1 MTITSHGEELIL
13 DKERA
18 IYLPN
23 YRLLAISDLHLG
35 KSAHFRQAGV
45 PVPASVAQND
55 LVRLSGVLEKYKPTT
70 LLINGDMFHHGLNA
84 DIDEFAQ
91 WRKNY
96 QELQFL
102 LVKGNHDR
110 LAKAD
115 YAAMNINI
123 HEPSFC
129 LGPFCFIHDAPKC
142 TEEELYPIS
151 GHIHPGVNMV
161 GKAKQRLRF
170 PCFYFGKT
178 YAVMPA
184 FSVFTG
190 LYNIRPK
197 AGEKIFAV
205 TRDMVIEINHL

>member
-1 MTITSHGEELIL
+1 MTINSHGEELIL

-18 IYLPN
+18 IYFPKHN
-23 YRLLAISDLHLG
+23 LLAISDLHLG

-45 PVPASVAQND
+45 QVPASVAQKD
-55 LVRLSGVLEKYKPTT
+55 LTRLDEILQHYKPTT

-84 DIDEFAQ
+84 DIDEFYQ

-96 QELQFL
+96 QQTNFL

-110 LAKAD
+110 LAEAD
-115 YAAMNINI
+115 YASMDIQI

-151 GHIHPGVNMV
+151 GHIHPGVTVV
-161 GKAKQRLRF
+161 GRARQKLKF
-170 PCFYFGKT
+170 PCFYFGKD

-190 LYNIRPK
+190 LYNIRSK
-197 AGEKIFAV
+197 KDEQIFAV
-205 TRDMVIEINHL
+205 TKESVVKV

>member
-1 MTITSHGEELIL
+1 MTITIHGEELIL

-18 IYLPN
+18 IYFPKHQ
-23 YRLLAISDLHLG
+23 LLAISDLHLG

-45 PVPASVAQND
+45 PVPATVAQQD
-55 LVRLSGVLEKYKPTT
+55 LLRLNELLLKYKPNT

-84 DIDEFAQ
+84 DINEFHQ

-96 QELQFL
+96 QQLNFL

-115 YAAMNINI
+115 YMAMDIQI

-151 GHIHPGVNMV
+151 GHIHPGVTIV
-161 GKAKQRLRF
+161 GKAKQRLKF
-170 PCFYFGKT
+170 PCFYFGKN

-184 FSVFTG
+184 FSTFTG

-197 AGEKIFAV
+197 GGETVFAV
-205 TRDMVIEINHL
+205 TKDTVIKI

>member
-1 MTITSHGEELIL
+1 MTINSHGEELIL

-18 IYLPN
+18 IYFPKHQ
-23 YRLLAISDLHLG
+23 LLAISDLHLG

-45 PVPASVAQND
+45 AVPASVAQRD
-55 LVRLSGVLEKYKPTT
+55 LTRLDEILQKYKPTT

-84 DIDEFAQ
+84 DIDEFAT

-96 QELQFL
+96 QQINFL

-110 LAKAD
+110 LAETD
-115 YAAMNINI
+115 YASMDIEI

-151 GHIHPGVNMV
+151 GHIHPGVTVV
-161 GKAKQRLRF
+161 GRAKQRLKF
-170 PCFYFGKT
+170 PCFYFGKD

-190 LYNIRPK
+190 LYSVRPK
-197 AGEKIFAV
+197 ADEKVFAV
-205 TRDMVIEINHL
+205 TKESVVKV

>member
-1 MTITSHGEELIL
+1 GEELIL

-18 IYLPN
+18 IYFPKHQ
-23 YRLLAISDLHLG
+23 LLAISDLHLG

-45 PVPASVAQND
+45 PVPASVAKQD
-55 LVRLSGVLEKYKPTT
+55 LIRLDEILQKYKPTT

-84 DIDEFAQ
+84 DIDEFYQ

-96 QELQFL
+96 KQTNFL

-110 LAKAD
+110 LAEAD
-115 YAAMNINI
+115 YTSMDIEI
-123 HEPSFC
+123 HELSFC
-129 LGPFCFIHDAPKC
+129 VGPFCFIHDAPKC

-151 GHIHPGVNMV
+151 GHIHPGVTVV
-161 GKAKQRLRF
+161 GKAKQRLKF
-170 PCFYFGKT
+170 PCFYFGKD

-190 LYNIRPK
+190 LYNIKPK
-197 AGEKIFAV
+197 KEEQVFAV
-205 TRDMVIEINHL
+205 TKESVVEV

>member
-18 IYLPN
+18 IYFPKHQ
-23 YRLLAISDLHLG
+23 LLAISDLHLG
-35 KSAHFRQAGV
+35 KSAHFRQSGV
-45 PVPASVAQND
+45 PVPASVAQRD
-55 LVRLSGVLEKYKPTT
+55 LTRLDEILKKYKPTT

-84 DIDEFAQ
+84 DIDKFYR
-91 WRKNY
+91 WRKSY
-96 QELQFL
+96 QQTNFL

-110 LAKAD
+110 LAQAD
-115 YAAMNINI
+115 YASMDIEI

-142 TEEELYPIS
+142 TEEEKYPIS
-151 GHIHPGVNMV
+151 GHIHPGVTIV
-161 GKAKQRLRF
+161 GRAKQRLKF
-170 PCFYFGKT
+170 PCFYFGKE

-197 AGEKIFAV
+197 KDEQIFAV
-205 TRDMVIEINHL
+205 TRESVVEV